1 MFHPSLNPKIVLPW
15 PAMPGSHTILGVMA
29 VALAAAFAPVATP
42 AAELD
47 NTHRFLANYDDP
59 LIRNFSTAGKA
70 EDPDAVQFTSDKQ
83 AAIAQ
88 LKLPV
93 FLFNLGRLVPGLSK
107 KGDPATEGL
116 DSARRIDVTV
126 EASKSLIIDDEEGD
140 WYSAQYNT
148 LDPNLEIELFCS
160 RRAPLIVDTP
170 LPGALPT
177 EAAAK
182 AQAEGRVDLVRE
194 VEDGHYE
201 YSATLNFEAASIP
214 CSLQVVCMKQDD
226 PRCANEDFVRS
237 LGDRERLEA
246 VFVPRAD

>member
-1 MFHPSLNPKIVLPW
+1 MFNFSLNPNDLLQQPVAPRGHVVLGF
-15 PAMPGSHTILGVMA
+15 MV
-29 VALAAAFAPVATP
+29 VAFASAFAPVA
-42 AAELD
+42 ASGAELD

-59 LIRNFSTAGKA
+59 LIRNFSSAGKA
-70 EDPDAVQFTSDKQ
+70 ADPDAVQFTSDKQ
-83 AAIAQ
+83 AALAQ
-88 LKLPV
+88 LKMPV
-93 FLFNLGRLVPGLSK
+93 FLFNLGRAAQSLSK

-116 DSARRIDVTV
+116 DSARRKDVTV
-126 EASKSLIIDDEEGD
+126 EASKSLIIDDADGD

-148 LDPNLEIELFCS
+148 LDTDLEIELFCS

-170 LPGALPT
+170 LPGALPP